1 MKHLLTI
8 FVSLL
13 AILTSQIC
21 EADQG
26 DDTIFLQGTWLTSPS
41 FGPETNPDAYIYV
54 DSPGSALDELPGVRS
69 GIRIGQEQAWP
80 IVPPV
85 LRDKPSP
92 MWPDQSDIVMDES
105 PNLGSL
111 NGLSGYFSSA
121 TGGFGFRFGYDRRV
135 TPVTRLTAGMEF
147 LTYGFQQALKRLGSD
162 LPAGVTR
169 VTLVSIPVGLQRQF
183 RQDGRVVP
191 FVGLGAGPY
200 FRFDHQAVSTG
211 YYPGGMSFSGGSSYL
226 GNGGQSSALGLGI
239 GLPFEGAP
247 TISATLGGYV
257 GSGLDI
263 RVGADQDFAITLDGR
278 YTLARFTEALGFSR
292 RSQRLLSGHWFRK
305 VFLTSTSLIRQ
316 AAQELAPAPLSF
328 DRSRPLA
335 IHLDKR

>member
-1 MKHLLTI
+1 MKHLFTI
-8 FVSLL
+8 LVSALVVFS
-13 AILTSQIC
+13 SQIC
-21 EADQG
+21 EADQR
-26 DDTIFLQGTWLTSPS
+26 DDTVHLQGAGLTST
-41 FGPETNPDAYIYV
+41 FYGLDANPDAYIYV
-54 DSPGSALDELPGVRS
+54 ASPGAVLDALPGEWPGVR
-69 GIRIGQEQAWP
+69 IPQAQAWP
-80 IVPPV
+80 VVPPV
-85 LRDKPSP
+85 LRDKSSP
-92 MWPDQSDIVMDES
+92 VWPDQSDIKMDES
-105 PNLGSL
+105 PNLSSL

-121 TGGFGFRFGYDRRV
+121 TGGFGFRFGYVRRV

-162 LPAGVTR
+162 MPAGVTR

-211 YYPGGMSFSGGSSYL
+211 YYPGGISFSGGSSYL
-226 GNGGQSSALGLGI
+226 RNGGQSSALGLGI

-278 YTLARFTEALGFSR
+278 YTLARFTEALGSPGD
-292 RSQRLLSGHWFRK
+292 LSGF
-305 VFLTSTSLIRQ
+305 SLGIGFGRY
-316 AAQELAPAPLSF
+316 F
-328 DRSRPLA
+328 
-335 IHLDKR
+335 

>member
-1 MKHLLTI
+1 MKHLFTI
-8 FVSLL
+8 LVSALVVFS
-13 AILTSQIC
+13 SQIC
-21 EADQG
+21 EADQR
-26 DDTIFLQGTWLTSPS
+26 DDTVHLQGTGLTAT
-41 FGPETNPDAYIYV
+41 FYGLNANPDTYICV
-54 DSPGSALDELPGVRS
+54 ASPEAVLDALPSEWPGVR
-69 GIRIGQEQAWP
+69 IPQAQAWP
-80 IVPPV
+80 VVPPV

-92 MWPDQSDIVMDES
+92 IWPDQSDIMMDES
-105 PNLGSL
+105 PNLSSL

-121 TGGFGFRFGYDRRV
+121 TGGFGFRFGYGRRV

-147 LTYGFQQALKRLGSD
+147 LTYGFQQTLKRLGSD

-211 YYPGGMSFSGGSSYL
+211 YYPGGISFSGGSSYL
-226 GNGGQSSALGLGI
+226 RNGDQSSALGLRI

-278 YTLARFTEALGFSR
+278 YTLARFTEALGSPGD
-292 RSQRLLSGHWFRK
+292 LSGF
-305 VFLTSTSLIRQ
+305 SLGIGFGRY
-316 AAQELAPAPLSF
+316 F
-328 DRSRPLA
+328 
-335 IHLDKR
+335 